1 MNHTQ
6 DLIDFIAAS
15 PSAYHAAQEVAT
27 RLGFPIQDETAE
39 WDASPG
45 GHTVIRGGAV
55 VSYYIPERPRGF
67 RIIGSHTDSP
77 GFLLKPQPDFHG
89 QSFNQV
95 AVEIYGGPILESWYD
110 RELSVAGRIVLIDGT
125 EHLVNTGSALRI
137 PNLAIHL
144 GREEIDKQA
153 HVQPVSAVGPI
164 MDIVA
169 GEVGVETRD
178 IVGHELITVDTQ
190 PGELV
195 GDYLMAGR
203 LDNLSSVHA
212 SLVAMERAT
221 SDAEDVLVLAAFNH
235 EEVGSQSAQ
244 GAGGTLL
251 EDVLTR
257 TAEALGQDARRMY
270 AASTMVSADAAHS
283 VHPNYPAKHDPTHR
297 PIIGAGPVTKI
308 NAKQRYASDAAT
320 IAWWERA
327 CAGIPHQS
335 FVSNNRVPCGST
347 IGPIA
352 STRLGIPTVDVGVPL
367 LSMHSAR
374 EVVGVQD
381 QGWFADALEAYLVGH

>member
-6 DLIDFIAAS
+6 DLIDFIDAS
-15 PSAYHAAQEVAT
+15 PSAYHAAREVAD
-27 RLGFPIQDETAE
+27 RLGFPVQDETQE
-39 WDASPG
+39 WEASPG

-55 VSYYIPERPRGF
+55 VSYYIPENPQGF

-77 GFLLKPQPDFHG
+77 GFLLKPQPDYVNQGFH
-89 QSFNQV
+89 QV
-95 AVEIYGGPILESWYD
+95 GVEIYGGPILESWYD
-110 RELSVAGRIVLIDGT
+110 RELAVAGRIVLIDGT
-125 EHLVNTGSALRI
+125 EHLINTGAALRI

-144 GREEIDKQA
+144 GREEINRQA
-153 HVQPVSAVGPI
+153 HVQPISSVGPI
-164 MDIVA
+164 MDVIA
-169 GEVGVETRD
+169 GEVGVEVRD

-190 PGELV
+190 PGEVV
-195 GDYLMAGR
+195 GDHLMAAR

-212 SLVAMERAT
+212 SLTAFERAK
-221 SDAEDVLVLAAFNH
+221 SDAEEIIVLAAFNH

-257 TAEALGQDARRMY
+257 TAEELGDPRRMF
-270 AASTMVSADAAHS
+270 ASSTLVSADAAHS

-297 PIIGAGPVTKI
+297 PVIGGGPVTKI

-320 IAWWERA
+320 VAMWERA

-335 FVSNNRVPCGST
+335 FVSSNTVPCGST

-374 EVVGVQD
+374 EMVGVQD
-381 QGWFADALEAYLVGH
+381 QLWFTDALEAYLVGR